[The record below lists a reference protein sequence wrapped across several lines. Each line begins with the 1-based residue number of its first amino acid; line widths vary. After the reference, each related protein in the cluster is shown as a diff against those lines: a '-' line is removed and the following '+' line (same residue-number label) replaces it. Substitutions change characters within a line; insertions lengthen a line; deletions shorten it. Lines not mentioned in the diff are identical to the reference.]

1 MSLCEGLLTR
11 IRKTDKV
18 DEKAVLDFF
27 LVNDHMK
34 PFIIKM
40 VIDEEKDHILTN
52 LSQAKKNHRAVD
64 SDHLSLQLYMN
75 LQFSKLKP
83 DRKVL
88 FNIKNKSCQEKFKYI
103 TDQTTKLSDCFN
115 NDSPILEQSKKFLKT
130 LNSFLH

>member
-18 DEKAVLDFF
+18 DEKTVLDFF
-27 LVNDHMK
+27 LVNDKMK

-40 VIDEEKDHILTN
+40 VIDEEKYHILTY

-75 LQFSKLKP
+75 LQFSKLKL

-88 FNIKNKSCQEKFKYI
+88 FNIKNKSCQEK
-103 TDQTTKLSDCFN
+103 S
-115 NDSPILEQSKKFLKT
+115 
-130 LNSFLH
+130 

>member
-27 LVNDHMK
+27 LVNDRMK

-64 SDHLSLQLYMN
+64 SDHLSLQFYMN

-83 DRKVL
+83 GRKVL
-88 FNIKNKSCQEKFKYI
+88 FNITRNSGRFAPFFLVPAVGFWSLLGFCWGA
-103 TDQTTKLSDCFN
+103 TKIISLF
-115 NDSPILEQSKKFLKT
+115 
-130 LNSFLH
+130 